1 MNESLKA
8 ALERFGRVFLS
19 TFISLFIVQ
28 MAQAD
33 TQIIIKIGLASG
45 ILEFFKSLFFFF
57 FIPAIIS
64 SMAGAISGTFK
75 YFRDEGIVPPKT
87 LL

>member
-1 MNESLKA
+1 MNENLKS
-8 ALERFGRVFLS
+8 ALYRFGRVFLS
-19 TFISLFIVQ
+19 SFISMFIVE

-33 TQIIIKIGLASG
+33 VQQIVKIGLASG
-45 ILEFFKSLFFFF
+45 ILDFFKSLFFLLI
-57 FIPAIIS
+57 IPAIIS

-75 YFRDEGIVPPKT
+75 YFRDEGIVSPKT